1 MYTLR
6 TQFMALHF
14 HYLLPLLRCPRHRPH
29 FLDGT
34 AHIDY
39 VEYLTRSFLHHTI
52 TANTQLITITMS
64 LLQIPQALR
73 LSYTCLLIHPITQH
87 LRSQLI
93 LYAYALT
100 DTISKHRDWFIKNI
114 DGVSHFRPPPTFLP
128 HPIPPTPTS
137 TPKTAPL
144 SFIRALLKLVHEEL
158 HTFHQTICLAI
169 IRSPNPL
176 HTLRCTPL
184 APNHPLDAD
193 PHLLHFH
200 HNLRLS
206 LTPKHGPCTPPD
218 LLHLPHPYPYPLLP
232 AQPPHA
238 SPSTLP
244 LHIP

>member
-100 DTISKHRDWFIKNI
+100 DSISKHRDWFIKDI
-114 DGVSHFRPPPTFLP
+114 DGVSHFRPPQPSF
-128 HPIPPTPTS
+128 PIPS
-137 TPKTAPL
+137 
-144 SFIRALLKLVHEEL
+144 
-158 HTFHQTICLAI
+158 
-169 IRSPNPL
+169 
-176 HTLRCTPL
+176 
-184 APNHPLDAD
+184 HP
-193 PHLLHFH
+193 
-200 HNLRLS
+200 
-206 LTPKHGPCTPPD
+206 
-218 LLHLPHPYPYPLLP
+218 PLLLP
-232 AQPPHA
+232 QKPPP
-238 SPSTLP
+238 SPSPRTPQTGARRTTHLSPDNLPGDHQIPKSTTHPTLYSP
-244 LHIP
+244 CSQPST